1 MSLFKLF
8 GRHSYA
14 LLGLF
19 SLFLI
24 FLAFQTEGT
33 ALLSFGLTGI
43 ALSIALLIRFL
54 STLLLSDQENISQIA
69 GTFEG
74 GLVLV
79 VANLP
84 LDYAIFDFAS
94 EWSQPGPWFWP
105 LGGGINTAAAVWLV
119 MSNNRLLIY
128 LLNII
133 LSRFSG
139 LKAVTKT
146 AISYPMASKFRT
158 GLTVAMFSLIIY
170 TLMIFS
176 VLNGIN
182 DISTD
187 QPDRITGGYD
197 IKGTISSDNSIQGDI
212 RNSLNMN
219 DFTVV
224 AGSSSIDID
233 AKEIE
238 GENTTFKSS
247 RLVSVED
254 SFINTNKWQL
264 SYFDPKY
271 GSNDREVWESLNSD
285 ANLVLAS
292 GSIVESGD
300 PFGPP
305 DRSFKTSLIKP
316 GDLKEIE
323 AFNIKIKKS
332 RSADEGA
339 TLTVIG
345 VIENLAGGT
354 GFGAGG
360 ATFYSTDNLV
370 SEIAGEEIPYNT
382 YYFSLVDKDNAS
394 NYSQRLEKIFLA
406 NGMNAESLLDNI
418 KEERETSNAFNK
430 LFQGF
435 SGLGLVVGIAA
446 IGVLSVRAVV
456 ERRQSVGVLRAIGFR
471 SSMIRAQ
478 FLIESS
484 FITLIGIAIGIFL
497 GVMQSYIIFKEI
509 SKELEGATFSVPI
522 GEVGFLIVITVVAS
536 ILASVIPA
544 NEASK
549 IYPAEALRYE

>member
-1 MSLFKLF
+1 
-8 GRHSYA
+8 
-14 LLGLF
+14 
-19 SLFLI
+19 
-24 FLAFQTEGT
+24 
-33 ALLSFGLTGI
+33 
-43 ALSIALLIRFL
+43 
-54 STLLLSDQENISQIA
+54 
-69 GTFEG
+69 
-74 GLVLV
+74 
-79 VANLP
+79 
-84 LDYAIFDFAS
+84 
-94 EWSQPGPWFWP
+94 
-105 LGGGINTAAAVWLV
+105 
-119 MSNNRLLIY
+119 
-128 LLNII
+128 
-133 LSRFSG
+133 
-139 LKAVTKT
+139 
-146 AISYPMASKFRT
+146 MASKFRT

-316 GDLKEIE
+316 GM
-323 AFNIKIKKS
+323 
-332 RSADEGA
+332 
-339 TLTVIG
+339 T
-345 VIENLAGGT
+345 
-354 GFGAGG
+354 
-360 ATFYSTDNLV
+360 
-370 SEIAGEEIPYNT
+370 
-382 YYFSLVDKDNAS
+382 
-394 NYSQRLEKIFLA
+394 
-406 NGMNAESLLDNI
+406 
-418 KEERETSNAFNK
+418 
-430 LFQGF
+430 
-435 SGLGLVVGIAA
+435 
-446 IGVLSVRAVV
+446 
-456 ERRQSVGVLRAIGFR
+456 
-471 SSMIRAQ
+471 
-478 FLIESS
+478 
-484 FITLIGIAIGIFL
+484 
-497 GVMQSYIIFKEI
+497 
-509 SKELEGATFSVPI
+509 
-522 GEVGFLIVITVVAS
+522 
-536 ILASVIPA
+536 
-544 NEASK
+544 
-549 IYPAEALRYE
+549 